1 MVVAR
6 RGRSSVVHFRLKWN
20 PLFRLRIALCDR
32 DGVAMR
38 MLRCAWAPKRS
49 TSPGE
54 RRRSKKNRKRV
65 GWRQAPRRSASQVPE
80 HSPPFQEPV
89 SVVPESLPEPVALL
103 LPALTVTVIWPLLAT
118 LPLMVAGLEP
128 SARRAPLWMRIG

>member
-1 MVVAR
+1 MVVA
-6 RGRSSVVHFRLKWN
+6 
-20 PLFRLRIALCDR
+20 PAR
-32 DGVAMR
+32 DVICSAFPTEVESTFPFANSFCVTGMV
-38 MLRCAWAPKRS
+38 LRCARAPKHS
-49 TSPGE
+49 TSPDE

-89 SVVPESLPEPVALL
+89 PVVPESLPEPVALL